1 MLYMHDVLLYNAEHH
16 VLRRKL
22 MIKYVFLDIDDT
34 LLDFGKAEAAAIK
47 KTFERIGVPA
57 TPEVISR
64 YSQINDEHWAR
75 LERRELTREQVLVQ
89 RFDALFEELG
99 IKNVPS
105 EMAQASYE
113 YLLGIGH
120 YFVDGAPELLEALK
134 GRYELYIVS
143 NGTASVQDGRLES
156 AGIAPYF
163 KGIFISERVG
173 ADKPSREFFE
183 RVFSEIEGFE
193 RDKAIIVGDRLS
205 SDILGGINAGISTC
219 WFNPKGLPRSGDIV
233 PEHEIH
239 ALSELPELLKKL

>member
-1 MLYMHDVLLYNAEHH
+1 
-16 VLRRKL
+16 
-22 MIKYVFLDIDDT
+22 MIKYVFMDIDDT

-64 YSQINDEHWAR
+64 YSEINDEHWKM
-75 LERRELTREQVLVQ
+75 LERGELTREQVLVY
-89 RFDALFEELG
+89 RFDALFAELG

-134 GRYELYIVS
+134 GKYELYIVS
-143 NGTASVQDGRLES
+143 NGTASVQDSRLES

-163 KGIFISERVG
+163 KDIFISERVG
-173 ADKPSREFFE
+173 FNKPSAEFFDACFE
-183 RVFSEIEGFE
+183 RIPGFE
-193 RDKAIIVGDRLS
+193 KDKAIIVGDRLS
-205 SDILGGINAGISTC
+205 SDILGGINAGVKTC
-219 WFNPKGLPRSGDIV
+219 WFNPNGEAPDPDI
-233 PEHEIH
+233 PADYEIKR
-239 ALSELPELLKKL
+239 LSELPALLESI